1 MASATDSAGI
11 ALVRRRGDGWEL
23 LVVHPGGPFWAK
35 KDAHAWSIPKGE
47 LDGDEE
53 PEAAAVREF
62 AEELGLPVPAGPRHA
77 LPSFRAGRKTIHAFL
92 VEGDLDVEAIEPGTT
107 EITWPPRS
115 ERTMTIPE
123 VDRAEWVALDD
134 AAAKLHKGQA
144 PLVDLVRG
152 HLERGHLE
160 SRA

>member
-1 MASATDSAGI
+1 MTSSTVSAGI
-11 ALVRRRGDGWEL
+11 ALVRRGGGGWEL

-35 KDAHAWSIPKGE
+35 KDTNAWSIPKGE

-62 AEELGLPVPAGPRHA
+62 TEELGLPVPDGPRHV
-77 LPSFRAGRKTIHAFL
+77 LPPFKAGRKTIHPFV
-92 VEGDLDVEAIEPGTT
+92 VEGDLDVDAIEPGTT

-115 ERTMTIPE
+115 DRTMAIPE
-123 VDRAEWVALDD
+123 VDRAEWVVLDD

-144 PLVDLVRG
+144 PLVGLLRA
-152 HLERGHLE
+152 HLER
-160 SRA
+160 AD